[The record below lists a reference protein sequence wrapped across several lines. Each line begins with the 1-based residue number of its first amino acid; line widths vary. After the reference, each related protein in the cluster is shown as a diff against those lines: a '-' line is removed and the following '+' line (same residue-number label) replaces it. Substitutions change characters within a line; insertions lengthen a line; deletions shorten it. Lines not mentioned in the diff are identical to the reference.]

1 MNSSALMQESTDFP
15 AVQGCRL
22 ETLQVNVGYLC
33 NQRCMHCHVDA
44 APGRQEMMDAA
55 TAGQVLSFLASSGVR
70 TLDLTGGAPEL
81 NPSFRRLVSAARA
94 LGIRVIDRCNLTVL
108 EEAGLEDLAEFLASH
123 GVEIIASMP
132 CYLEENVDQQ
142 RGKGVYASSI
152 RMLKKLNS
160 LGYGVEGAGLVL
172 NLVYNPLGP
181 SLPPA
186 QPDLE
191 EDYRRELGERH
202 GILFNR
208 LFTIT
213 NMPINRF
220 GLYLASLGQFR
231 DYMNLLRCAH
241 RDENVG
247 SVMCQALVNVD
258 WRGYLYNCDFNRS
271 LDLPLQLEGRGRVHI
286 SELSSLGSGPWPI
299 VVGEHCYGC
308 TAGQGSSCG
317 GALTG

>member
-1 MNSSALMQESTDFP
+1 VNSSLLIQESTDFP
-15 AVQGCRL
+15 LIQGLRL

-44 APGRQEMMDAA
+44 APGRREVMDAA
-55 TAGQVLSFLASSGVR
+55 TAGQVLSFLSSSGVR

-94 LGIRVIDRCNLTVL
+94 MGMRVIDRCNLTVL
-108 EEAGLEDLAEFLASH
+108 EETGQEDLAEFLASH
-123 GVEIIASMP
+123 KVEIIASMP

-142 RGKGVYASSI
+142 RGKGVYASSV
-152 RMLKKLNS
+152 RMLKKLNN
-160 LGYGVEGAGLVL
+160 LGYGIDGTDLIL

-186 QPDLE
+186 QSDLE
-191 EDYRRELGERH
+191 EEYRKELGERH

-208 LFTIT
+208 LLTIT

-220 GLYLASLGQFR
+220 GLYLASLGRFR

-247 SVMCQALVNVD
+247 SVMCQTLINVD

-271 LDLPLQLEGRGRVHI
+271 LDRPLRLDERPRVHI
-286 SELSSLGSGPWPI
+286 SELPPLGGPWPI

-317 GALTG
+317 GALVP

>member
-1 MNSSALMQESTDFP
+1 MKESTDFP
-15 AVQGCRL
+15 AIRGCRL

-33 NQRCMHCHVDA
+33 NQQCMHCHVDA
-44 APGRQEMMDAA
+44 APGRREIMDVA
-55 TAGQVLSFLASSGVR
+55 TVEQILSFLASSGVR

-81 NPSFRRLVSAARA
+81 NPSFRRMVSGARA

-108 EEAGLEDLAEFLASH
+108 EEAGQEELAEFLASH

-152 RMLKKLNS
+152 RVLKKLNS
-160 LGYGVEGAGLVL
+160 LGYGLEGTGLVL

-181 SLPPA
+181 SLPPT
-186 QPDLE
+186 QSELE

-220 GLYLASLGQFR
+220 GRHLVALGQFR
-231 DYMNLLRCAH
+231 DYMNLLRCAY
-241 RDENVG
+241 RDENIG
-247 SVMCQALVNVD
+247 TVMCQTLVNVD

-271 LDLPLQLEGRGRVHI
+271 LDLPLRMEGRARIHI
-286 SELSSLGSGPWPI
+286 SELSSLGSGPWHV

-308 TAGQGSSCG
+308 TAGQGSGCG

>member
-1 MNSSALMQESTDFP
+1 MNSLPLIQELTDFP
-15 AVQGCRL
+15 AIRGYRL

-44 APGRQEMMDAA
+44 APERREIMDAA
-55 TAGQVLSFLASSGVR
+55 TAEHVISFLASSGVR

-81 NPSFRRLVSAARA
+81 NPSFRRMVSAARS

-108 EEAGLEDLAEFLASH
+108 EEAGQTDLAEFLASH
-123 GVEIIASMP
+123 GAEIIASMP

-152 RMLKKLNS
+152 RVLKKLNS
-160 LGYGVEGAGLVL
+160 LGYGVEGTGLVL
-172 NLVYNPLGP
+172 DLVYNPLGP

-186 QPDLE
+186 QSDLE

-208 LFTIT
+208 LLTIT

-220 GLYLASLGQFR
+220 GLYLASQGQFR
-231 DYMNLLRCAH
+231 DYMSLLRCAH
-241 RDENVG
+241 RDENVV
-247 SVMCQALVNVD
+247 SVMCQTLINVD

-271 LDLPLQLEGRGRVHI
+271 LDRPLQLEGRAPVHI
-286 SELSSLGSGPWPI
+286 SELSSLGSSPWPI

-317 GALTG
+317 GALTA

>member
-1 MNSSALMQESTDFP
+1 MNSLPLTQESTDFP
-15 AVQGCRL
+15 VIRGCRL

-33 NQRCMHCHVDA
+33 NQRCTHCHVDA
-44 APGRQEMMDAA
+44 APGRQEIMDVA
-55 TAGQVLSFLASSGVR
+55 TAGQVLSFLASSGAR

-81 NPSFRRLVSAARA
+81 NPSFRRLVSAART
-94 LGIRVIDRCNLTVL
+94 LGMRVIDRCNLTVL
-108 EEAGLEDLAEFLASH
+108 EEAGQADLAEFLAYH

-160 LGYGVEGAGLVL
+160 LGYGVEGMDLVL

-186 QPDLE
+186 QADLE
-191 EDYRRELGERH
+191 EDYRRELGEGH
-202 GILFNR
+202 GIFFNR
-208 LFTIT
+208 LLTIT

-220 GLYLASLGQFR
+220 GLHLASLGHFR

-247 SVMCQALVNVD
+247 SVMCQTLINVD

-271 LDLPLQLEGRGRVHI
+271 LDRPLRLDDRPRVHI
-286 SELSSLGSGPWPI
+286 SELPPLGSGPWPI

-308 TAGQGSSCG
+308 TAGQGSSCV